1 MLPHTTGQGS
11 MSCGKILYA
20 VHEGTWVLRLR
31 GDVRATW
38 CASLDGLLDRLFA
51 DNTLRAVVVD
61 LREAT
66 NIDSTMLGILARLAV
81 RVREKLAVAPL
92 VVAPNPDIRRLLD
105 SMCLDKVFAIVDH
118 SAENSGDGAELLL
131 VDKSDSEICR
141 QVADAH
147 RVLMDLDDRNRA
159 TFSDVVAS
167 LEDQQRALGNR

>member
-1 MLPHTTGQGS
+1 

-38 CASLDGLLDRLFA
+38 CASLDGLIDRLLA
-51 DNTLRAVVVD
+51 DPSLAAVLVD

-81 RVREKLAVAPL
+81 RVREKLAAAPL
-92 VVAPNPDIRRLLD
+92 VVAPNADLRRLLD
-105 SMCLDKVFAIVDH
+105 SMCLDKVFTIVDE
-118 SAENSGDGAELLL
+118 ARAAGCECAELAIEDRPDAEL
-131 VDKSDSEICR
+131 CR

-147 RVLMDLDDRNRA
+147 RTLMAIDARNHA
-159 TFSDVVAS
+159 TFRDVVAT
-167 LEDQQRALGNR
+167 LEDQQRDEALRATGR